1 MVLTHMFT
9 EIQQQPPLKIY
20 IISNHSDIGVL
31 ADQINV
37 KTNHKPK
44 QWSVVFF
51 FSLCNPASLGD

>member
-1 MVLTHMFT
+1 MVQTHMFT
-9 EIQQQPPLKIY
+9 EIQQQPPLKID

-37 KTNHKPK
+37 KTNHKPN
-44 QWSVVFF
+44 QWSVVLF